1 MEYVLKNKILEAE
14 KDQLA
19 SQVKEINLKLD
30 LKIFQYSNLEKKNQS
45 SYEAPLLHP
54 MKEDNI
60 ENVRISIPNIS
71 KSKRRA
77 SCSEQDSAQKLIK
90 NERFR

>member
-1 MEYVLKNKILEAE
+1 MEHVLKNKILEAE

-30 LKIFQYSNLEKKNQS
+30 LKIFQYSNLEKKNQLS
-45 SYEAPLLHP
+45 FEAPLLHP

-60 ENVRISIPNIS
+60 ENVRISVCQIFQIRNEGRHAVNKTLP
-71 KSKRRA
+71 KS
-77 SCSEQDSAQKLIK
+77 
-90 NERFR
+90 